1 MKKLLKKTLPA
12 VIAIL
17 LLSNFSA
24 YSQVTSSFTAQV
36 NNSKDK
42 AFLNWST
49 SSDLN
54 VNYFLLE
61 RSTDGKNFDN
71 EAMVFPDQNGNSNK
85 SYSYDDD
92 INNMNSELVY
102 YRLNMI
108 DAKGHSKYSEVIA
121 IKIERDMQQAKMIV
135 YPSAN
140 EVRIAIPES
149 WQGRKVSF
157 SVYNLNGE
165 VVRAFTDTEA
175 GQTESFDIAAVSAGI
190 YIIKANCG
198 VNSSVIQFIK
208 AKE

>member
-1 MKKLLKKTLPA
+1 M
-12 VIAIL
+12 
-17 LLSNFSA
+17 
-24 YSQVTSSFTAQV
+24 
-36 NNSKDK
+36 
-42 AFLNWST
+42 
-49 SSDLN
+49 N

-108 DAKGHSKYSEVIA
+108 DAKGHSKYSEVVVVR
-121 IKIERDMQQAKMIV
+121 IERDMQQAKMIV

-140 EVRIAIPES
+140 RGSRITQFRRS
-149 WQGRKVSF
+149 WQGRKVSY
-157 SVYNLNGE
+157 SVYNVNGE
-165 VVRAFTDTEA
+165 VVRAFTNTEA

-198 VNSSVIQFIK
+198 VNSSLIQFIK